1 MVTSP
6 AVFTETWPLP
16 PLACSGNS
24 VPWYCAVGGG
34 AVAAAVVKVVVIA
47 LVMAVPLELVTLLTV
62 KVYVVPAVK
71 AAVGV
76 KVATYVVALY
86 VTAPATALF
95 FPFVSAMLVAFT
107 VVAVAGPENVTRMA
121 AVVDTEVAPVAG
133 EEDATENVAAGVVV
147 TGADLLPDEQPVISA
162 TRKVS
167 EVKAKLKEIDLCR
180 MRMPPPA
187 TLR

>member
-1 MVTSP
+1 MVTRP

-133 EEDATENVAAGVVV
+133 EEDAQPPEIPDRGGLDGPDPALGPDHRGHLELRMEGGSQVR
-147 TGADLLPDEQPVISA
+147 LLER
-162 TRKVS
+162 T
-167 EVKAKLKEIDLCR
+167 
-180 MRMPPPA
+180 
-187 TLR
+187 